1 MDQGEQP
8 VEDKGLSV
16 WVVVA
21 LAAATVI
28 VLGVLTFVA
37 YEALQA
43 ENEAAIA
50 STTTIQTPRETTPTA
65 TIPDTPTTTTTLPK
79 DSLLA
84 SVDDISLVGVATF
97 VEDGF
102 ALRVTPSIN
111 SSVAGAAWFIRKQ
124 PVSQG
129 FETTFAFRI
138 HDIPQNPGDGLAF
151 VIQNSSVT
159 ALGEASFGIGY
170 TDIAN
175 SVAVEFDTVRQ
186 DYSGD
191 PAPFHVGVHTRGTER
206 NSSHES
212 ASIGRFIPTFRLA
225 DGLVHVVKVEYAP
238 GTLTVYLDDLANPA
252 LTVQLDLD
260 ATLRLDS
267 GRAWVGFT
275 ASTEPGFRE
284 THDILSWSFT
294 PVS

>member
-1 MDQGEQP
+1 VDQGEQP
-8 VEDKGLSV
+8 AQDKGLSV

-21 LAAATVI
+21 FAAAIVG

-37 YEALQA
+37 FDALQA
-43 ENEAAIA
+43 ENETAIA
-50 STTTIQTPRETTPTA
+50 STTTIQTSDETTPPATITDASTA
-65 TIPDTPTTTTTLPK
+65 TTTPPK

-84 SVDDISLVGVATF
+84 SVDDVSLVGVATF
-97 VEDGF
+97 VEDGLI
-102 ALRVTPSIN
+102 LRVTPSIN

-124 PVSQG
+124 PISQG

-138 HDIPQNPGDGLAF
+138 HDIPQNPGDGMAF

-186 DYSGD
+186 GYSGD
-191 PAPFHVGVHTRGTER
+191 PGPFHVGVHSRGTER

-212 ASIGRFIPTFRLA
+212 ASLGRFIPTFRLA
-225 DGLVHVVKVEYAP
+225 DGLVHVVKVEYVP
-238 GTLTVYLDDLANPA
+238 GTLTVYLDDLADPA
-252 LTVQLDLD
+252 LTVQVDLD

-267 GRAWVGFT
+267 GTAWVGFT

-284 THDILSWSFT
+284 AHDILSWSFT

>member
-1 MDQGEQP
+1 VDQGEQP

-16 WVVVA
+16 WVIVA
-21 LAAATVI
+21 FVAATVI
-28 VLGVLTFVA
+28 LLGVLTFIA

-50 STTTIQTPRETTPTA
+50 TTTTIQTPGETPLTA
-65 TIPDTPTTTTTLPK
+65 TIPDPPTTPTTPPK

-84 SVDDISLVGVATF
+84 SV
-97 VEDGF
+97 E
-102 ALRVTPSIN
+102 VTPSIN

-129 FETTFAFRI
+129 FETSFAFRI

-191 PAPFHVGVHTRGTER
+191 PGPFHVGVHTRGTER

-212 ASIGRFIPTFRLA
+212 ASLGRFIPTFRLA